1 MLVWRKKMN
10 RARVITLLGSIGL
23 IGGALLPWVSTN
35 SIFGSM
41 SKVGIEDDGMFTA
54 GIGVILL
61 LTALLAKGKPGKIYS
76 WVVSVFG
83 LIAFFLLVY
92 TYTNV
97 SAAVSSNASE
107 MLIASVGSG
116 LYVSFLGAILAF
128 IGGLLRIPAIPPAI
142 SLPSGPQP
150 PTSI

>member
-1 MLVWRKKMN
+1 MN
-10 RARVITLLGSIGL
+10 SARVLTLLGSIGL
-23 IGGALLPWVSTN
+23 VGGALLPWVSAN

-41 SKVGIEDDGMFTA
+41 SKVGIEGDGMFTA

-76 WVVSVFG
+76 WAVSIFW

-97 SAAVSSNASE
+97 SAAVSNEASG
-107 MLIASVGSG
+107 MLIASVGTG

-128 IGGLLRIPAIPPAI
+128 IGGLIRIPAIPPAI
-142 SLPSGPQP
+142 SAQSGPQS
-150 PTSI
+150 PTNI

>member
-1 MLVWRKKMN
+1 MN
-10 RARVITLLGSIGL
+10 SARVMTLLGSIGL
-23 IGGALLPWVSTN
+23 IGGALMPWVSAN

-41 SKVGIEDDGMFTA
+41 SKVGIEGDGIFTA

-76 WVVSVFG
+76 LAVSIFG

-97 SAAVSSNASE
+97 SVAVSNNASE
-107 MLIASVGSG
+107 MLIASVGTG

-128 IGGLLRIPAIPPAI
+128 IGGLIRIPAIPPAI
-142 SLPSGPQP
+142 SAQSGPQS
-150 PTSI
+150 PTNI